1 MDIVWRMPPTWASRL
16 RLNDWPTILNW
27 LPDDWVE
34 LLQAGAGAVHGWWK
48 QPLRRSALQETMP
61 LSGDGSDVSSRGSL
75 ACMLHCTQALPSEAA
90 WHMAGL
96 QPEAIARIPTIS
108 HDALNQ

>member
-1 MDIVWRMPPTWASRL
+1 
-16 RLNDWPTILNW
+16 
-27 LPDDWVE
+27 
-34 LLQAGAGAVHGWWK
+34 
-48 QPLRRSALQETMP
+48 
-61 LSGDGSDVSSRGSL
+61 
-75 ACMLHCTQALPSEAA
+75 MLHCTQALPSEAA